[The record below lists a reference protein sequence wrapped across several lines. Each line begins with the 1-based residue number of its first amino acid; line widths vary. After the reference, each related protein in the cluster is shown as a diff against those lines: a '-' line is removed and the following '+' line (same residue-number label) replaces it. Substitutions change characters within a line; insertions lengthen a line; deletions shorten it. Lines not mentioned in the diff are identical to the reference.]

1 MALFVNEYADLRK
14 LEVERVVQTVSH
26 ALGRADQPAGETV
39 VETAQEVFVGKAKH
53 QGNWCMKV
61 EHQR

>member
-1 MALFVNEYADLRK
+1 MVLFVNEYADIRK

-26 ALGRADQPAGETV
+26 TLGRAGQPAGETA
-39 VETAQEVFVGKAKH
+39 VEAAQEVFVGKAKQ

-61 EHQR
+61 EYQR